1 MIVTKIKKAIHLVA
15 KLSVNSKTR
24 YREDAKS
31 IFPLYYTT
39 KKCKSRNLWRTVAE
53 TQLKCDKNIKIM

>member
-39 KKCKSRNLWRTVAE
+39 KNVKVE
-53 TQLKCDKNIKIM
+53 IYGGQ